1 MVDASIT
8 IPGAESLRQDCR
20 EICQNTKSGGGVSSE
35 GSYLI
40 VYFELL
46 LTRQQS
52 AKTAEYDQN

>member
-1 MVDASIT
+1 MVDSSIT

-20 EICQNTKSGGGVSSE
+20 EICQNTKSGGVSSE